1 MIKEQKDV
9 TFLCVANQ
17 SHIRFALL
25 NISTWSKLNYSIL
38 FSFLRWNYGSSQFE
52 PIRLLATA
60 FPTASVLF
68 TSQSLLLVCDEI
80 FEVDLKDFSV
90 EGTVYFIFL

>member
-1 MIKEQKDV
+1 
-9 TFLCVANQ
+9 
-17 SHIRFALL
+17 
-25 NISTWSKLNYSIL
+25 
-38 FSFLRWNYGSSQFE
+38 LRWNYGSSQFE

-90 EGTVYFIFL
+90 DGMDSINIFKGVIQSKKTFDMCYQTLREPHCHQQN

>member
-1 MIKEQKDV
+1 
-9 TFLCVANQ
+9 
-17 SHIRFALL
+17 LL
-25 NISTWSKLNYSIL
+25 I
-38 FSFLRWNYGSSQFE
+38 SFLRWNYGSSQFE

-90 EGTVYFIFL
+90 DGMVSINICSFVWVLYELLIL